1 MISINYTFQKSSQK
15 LSHSYWLIMSYK
27 QTMIFYQT
35 IIRIENENIKEYQ
48 TEVGVNSKIE
58 PNEED

>member
-15 LSHSYWLIMSYK
+15 LSHAYWLVMSYK

>member
-1 MISINYTFQKSSQK
+1 MISINCTFQKSSQK
-15 LSHSYWLIMSYK
+15 LSHDYWLIMSYK
-27 QTMIFYQT
+27 QTMKFYQT
-35 IIRIENENIKEYQ
+35 IIRIKNENIKEYP

>member
-1 MISINYTFQKSSQK
+1 
-15 LSHSYWLIMSYK
+15 
-27 QTMIFYQT
+27 MIFYQT
-35 IIRIENENIKEYQ
+35 IIRIENENIKGYQ